1 MAKPSKL
8 NTPVV
13 TGEPFDPIEEAR
25 DELSSMGATSTAT
38 QVTGRIYRCLPPDER
53 NGIRQ
58 PTEFCG
64 VVEEFVDE
72 DFVGRNYGPGVY
84 KLRFIVRTDKEK
96 LKKDLMYTIGDEY
109 ARFKRPAVEPEQ
121 VQAPAAN
128 AAQNAPAGLLGMVSS
143 IGPEKLAAWA
153 MALKTIK
160 EIFAPPPPPPPPAQ
174 PDYIELFKLMMANKA
189 PNLSDAV
196 VIKAME
202 NLRDQQRAASP
213 LQQLKELREL
223 KELIKEDEP
232 ENQGDNMDIIKT
244 ALEYLP
250 ALLKANGGNYQA
262 AGQQAAAF
270 PMIKNMVR
278 NDPALAQKF
287 FDTAVKTYGQE
298 NALQLAAGFGFQA
311 TPAPAVAQNQ
321 QFTNTEEQA
330 GDIDDLPDEGD

>member
-1 MAKPSKL
+1 MGRPAKL
-8 NTPVV
+8 ITPLK
-13 TGEPFDPIEEAR
+13 TGDNF
-25 DELSSMGATSTAT
+25 DELEALREELKSYGADGSTAEIK
-38 QVTGRIYRCLPPDER
+38 GRIYRRLPPDEI

-58 PTEFCG
+58 PTEFLG
-64 VVEEFVDE
+64 AVDSFVDE
-72 DFVGRNYGPGVY
+72 DFVGRKYGPGAY
-84 KLRFIVRTDKEK
+84 KVRFVVK
-96 LKKDLMYTIGDEY
+96 LENGERFTKDLPYDISEEY
-109 ARFKRPAVEPEQ
+109 AQYRRPTAKPEQ
-121 VQAPAAN
+121 VQAPTEKT
-128 AAQNAPAGLLGMVSS
+128 AQNAPAGLLGMVSNMDPGKVTGW
-143 IGPEKLAAWA
+143 ILAFE
-153 MALKTIK
+153 ALKK
-160 EIFAPPPPPPPPAQ
+160 LLAPPPPPPQ
-174 PDYIELFKLMMANKA
+174 PDYIELFKIMMANKA
-189 PNLSDAV
+189 PSLSDAV

-202 NLRDQQRAASP
+202 NLRDQQRQLSP
-213 LQQLKELREL
+213 IQQLKELREL

-270 PMIKNMVR
+270 PMIKNLVR

-330 GDIDDLPDEGD
+330 GEIDDLPDEGD